1 MNYEKYSYGAYNL
14 HIINTNK
21 FKTIKVTVN
30 FRTKSLENE
39 ITIRNILK
47 MILLNSCKDY
57 PKEKDLIIESENLYD
72 LKVSSLSSRVGNYS
86 ILSFNL
92 EFLNEKYTEK
102 NMNEYSLDFFM
113 NLLFKPNVQDNK
125 FDQTSFN
132 VVTNVLRKSINSIK
146 DNKTKYSIIKVLEV
160 MNHNMPYSF
169 NPFGKIEEL
178 DSITPESLYEYYKKV
193 LTNDLVDIL
202 VVGEVDSER
211 IREYFT
217 NNFKVN
223 TYKKVKN
230 DILLPNILPRKK
242 VKKIIEKDNVNQ
254 SKLAIGLRISN
265 MTDYERKYV
274 LRVYNEILGGGGN
287 SMLFN
292 TIREKHSLAYYI
304 NSFSQFYDNIA
315 IIYAGVNSSKINM
328 AIKLIKDTL
337 NKMGKG
343 IFSDEDLNNAIQTI
357 ISAIEVSEDSN
368 TGIINNYYAQ
378 SLVNADNL
386 DIKIK
391 KYSNITKED
400 VVNIA
405 KKIKMDTIYI
415 LEGDINEND

>member
-30 FRTKSLENE
+30 FRAKSLEDE
-39 ITIRNILK
+39 VTIRNILK

-102 NMNEYSLDFFM
+102 NMNEYSLDFFI
-113 NLLFKPNVQDNK
+113 NLLFKPNVLDNK

-132 VVTNVLRKSINSIK
+132 IVTNVLRKSINSIK

-178 DSITPESLYEYYKKV
+178 NSITPESLYEYYKKV

-202 VVGEVDSER
+202 VVGEVDSEK

-223 TYKKVKN
+223 TYKKVKD
-230 DILLPNILPRKK
+230 DILLPNILPRKR
-242 VKKIIEKDNVNQ
+242 VKKVIEKDNVNQ
-254 SKLAIGLRISN
+254 SKLAIGLRINN

-292 TIREKHSLAYYI
+292 TVREKHSLAYYI

-343 IFSDEDLNNAIQTI
+343 SFSDEDLNNAIQTI
-357 ISAIEVSEDSN
+357 ISAIEVCEDSN

-378 SLVNADNL
+378 SLVDADNL

-391 KYSNITKED
+391 KYSNITKEE

-415 LEGDINEND
+415 LEGDTNEND

>member
-202 VVGEVDSER
+202 VVGEVDSEK

-378 SLVNADNL
+378 SVVNADNL

>member
-202 VVGEVDSER
+202 VVGEVDSEK

-386 DIKIK
+386 NIKIK

>member
-400 VVNIA
+400 VVIIA

>member
-30 FRTKSLENE
+30 FRAKSLEDE
-39 ITIRNILK
+39 VTIRNILK

-113 NLLFKPNVQDNK
+113 NLLFKPNVLDNK

-132 VVTNVLRKSINSIK
+132 IVTNVLRKSINSIK

-178 DSITPESLYEYYKKV
+178 NSITPESLYEYYKKV

-202 VVGEVDSER
+202 VVGEVDSEK

-223 TYKKVKN
+223 TYKKVKD
-230 DILLPNILPRKK
+230 DILLPNILPRKR
-242 VKKIIEKDNVNQ
+242 VKKVIEKDNVNQ
-254 SKLAIGLRISN
+254 SKLAIGLRINN

-292 TIREKHSLAYYI
+292 TVREKHSLAYYI

-315 IIYAGVNSSKINM
+315 VIYAGVNSSKINM

-337 NKMGKG
+337 NKMGMG
-343 IFSDEDLNNAIQTI
+343 SFSDEDLNNAIQTI
-357 ISAIEVSEDSN
+357 ISAIEVCEDSN

-378 SLVNADNL
+378 SLVDADNL

-391 KYSNITKED
+391 KYSNITKEE

-415 LEGDINEND
+415 LEGDTNEND

>member
-202 VVGEVDSER
+202 VVGEVDSEK

>member
-113 NLLFKPNVQDNK
+113 NLLFKPNVQYNK

>member
-30 FRTKSLENE
+30 FRAKSLEDE
-39 ITIRNILK
+39 VTIRNILK

-113 NLLFKPNVQDNK
+113 NLLFKPNVLDNK

-132 VVTNVLRKSINSIK
+132 IVTNVLRKSINSIK

-169 NPFGKIEEL
+169 NPFGKIDEL
-178 DSITPESLYEYYKKV
+178 NSITPESLYEYYKKV

-202 VVGEVDSER
+202 VVGEVDSEK

-223 TYKKVKN
+223 TYKKVKD
-230 DILLPNILPRKK
+230 DILLPNILPRKR
-242 VKKIIEKDNVNQ
+242 VKKVIEKDNVNQ
-254 SKLAIGLRISN
+254 SKLAIGLRINN

-292 TIREKHSLAYYI
+292 TVREKHSLAYYI
-304 NSFSQFYDNIA
+304 NSFSQFYDNITV
-315 IIYAGVNSSKINM
+315 IYAGVNSSKINM
-328 AIKLIKDTL
+328 AIKLIKDAL

-343 IFSDEDLNNAIQTI
+343 SFSDEDLNNAIQTI

-378 SLVNADNL
+378 SLVDADNL

-415 LEGDINEND
+415 LEGDTNEND

>member
-102 NMNEYSLDFFM
+102 NMNQYSLDFFM

-230 DILLPNILPRKK
+230 DILLPNILPGKK

>member
-343 IFSDEDLNNAIQTI
+343 IFSDDDLNNAIQTL

>member
-343 IFSDEDLNNAIQTI
+343 IFSDDDLNNAIQTI

>member
-202 VVGEVDSER
+202 VVGEVDSEK

-217 NNFKVN
+217 N
-223 TYKKVKN
+223 KK
-230 DILLPNILPRKK
+230 
-242 VKKIIEKDNVNQ
+242 E
-254 SKLAIGLRISN
+254 
-265 MTDYERKYV
+265 
-274 LRVYNEILGGGGN
+274 
-287 SMLFN
+287 
-292 TIREKHSLAYYI
+292 
-304 NSFSQFYDNIA
+304 
-315 IIYAGVNSSKINM
+315 
-328 AIKLIKDTL
+328 
-337 NKMGKG
+337 
-343 IFSDEDLNNAIQTI
+343 
-357 ISAIEVSEDSN
+357 
-368 TGIINNYYAQ
+368 
-378 SLVNADNL
+378 
-386 DIKIK
+386 
-391 KYSNITKED
+391 
-400 VVNIA
+400 
-405 KKIKMDTIYI
+405 
-415 LEGDINEND
+415 

>member
-102 NMNEYSLDFFM
+102 NMNQYSLDFFM

>member
-202 VVGEVDSER
+202 VVGEVDSEK

-230 DILLPNILPRKK
+230 DILLPNILPGKK

>member
-315 IIYAGVNSSKINM
+315 IIYVGVNSSKINM

>member
-202 VVGEVDSER
+202 VVGEVDSEK

-292 TIREKHSLAYYI
+292 TIREKYSLAYYI

>member
-125 FDQTSFN
+125 VDQTRFN

-202 VVGEVDSER
+202 VVGEVDSEK

>member
-30 FRTKSLENE
+30 FRAKSLEDE
-39 ITIRNILK
+39 VTIRNILK

-113 NLLFKPNVQDNK
+113 NLLFKPNVLDNK

-132 VVTNVLRKSINSIK
+132 IVTNVLRKSINSIK

-178 DSITPESLYEYYKKV
+178 NSITPESLYEYYKKV

-202 VVGEVDSER
+202 VVGEVDSEK

-223 TYKKVKN
+223 TYKKVKD
-230 DILLPNILPRKK
+230 DILLPNILPRKR
-242 VKKIIEKDNVNQ
+242 VKKVIEKDNVNQ
-254 SKLAIGLRISN
+254 SKLAIGLRINN

-292 TIREKHSLAYYI
+292 TVREKHSLAYYI

-315 IIYAGVNSSKINM
+315 VIYAGVNSSKINM

-343 IFSDEDLNNAIQTI
+343 NFSDEDLNNAIQTI

-378 SLVNADNL
+378 SLVDADNL

-415 LEGDINEND
+415 LEGDTNEND

>member
-102 NMNEYSLDFFM
+102 NMNQYSLDFFM

-202 VVGEVDSER
+202 VVGEVDSEK

>member
-202 VVGEVDSER
+202 VVGEVDSEK

-391 KYSNITKED
+391 KYSNITKEE

>member
-202 VVGEVDSER
+202 VVGEVDSEK

-357 ISAIEVSEDSN
+357 ISVIEVSEDSN

>member
-391 KYSNITKED
+391 KYSNITKEE

>member
-202 VVGEVDSER
+202 VVGEVDSEK

-304 NSFSQFYDNIA
+304 NSFIQFYDNIA

>member
-21 FKTIKVTVN
+21 FKTIKVTVK
-30 FRTKSLENE
+30 FRAKSLEDE
-39 ITIRNILK
+39 VTIRNILK

-113 NLLFKPNVQDNK
+113 NLLFKPNVLDNK

-132 VVTNVLRKSINSIK
+132 IVTNVLRKSINSIK

-178 DSITPESLYEYYKKV
+178 NSITPESLYEYYKKV

-202 VVGEVDSER
+202 VVGEVDSEK

-223 TYKKVKN
+223 TYKKVKD
-230 DILLPNILPRKK
+230 DILLPNILPRKR
-242 VKKIIEKDNVNQ
+242 VKKVIEKDNVNQ
-254 SKLAIGLRISN
+254 SKLAIGLRINN

-292 TIREKHSLAYYI
+292 TVREKHSLAYYI
-304 NSFSQFYDNIA
+304 NSFSQFYDNITV
-315 IIYAGVNSSKINM
+315 IYAGVNSSKINM
-328 AIKLIKDTL
+328 AIKLIKDAL

-343 IFSDEDLNNAIQTI
+343 SFSDEDLNNAIQTI

-378 SLVNADNL
+378 SLVDADNL

-415 LEGDINEND
+415 LEGDTNEND

>member
-102 NMNEYSLDFFM
+102 NMNQYSLDFFM

-132 VVTNVLRKSINSIK
+132 VVTNVLKKSINSIK

-202 VVGEVDSER
+202 VVGEVDSEK

>member
-202 VVGEVDSER
+202 VVGEVDSEK

-343 IFSDEDLNNAIQTI
+343 IFSDDDLNNAIQTI

>member
-125 FDQTSFN
+125 FDQISFN

-202 VVGEVDSER
+202 VVGEVDSEK

>member
-1 MNYEKYSYGAYNL
+1 M
-14 HIINTNK
+14 
-21 FKTIKVTVN
+21 
-30 FRTKSLENE
+30 
-39 ITIRNILK
+39 
-47 MILLNSCKDY
+47 
-57 PKEKDLIIESENLYD
+57 
-72 LKVSSLSSRVGNYS
+72 
-86 ILSFNL
+86 
-92 EFLNEKYTEK
+92 
-102 NMNEYSLDFFM
+102 
-113 NLLFKPNVQDNK
+113 
-125 FDQTSFN
+125 
-132 VVTNVLRKSINSIK
+132 
-146 DNKTKYSIIKVLEV
+146 
-160 MNHNMPYSF
+160 
-169 NPFGKIEEL
+169 
-178 DSITPESLYEYYKKV
+178 

>member
-202 VVGEVDSER
+202 VVGEVDSEK

-378 SLVNADNL
+378 CLVNADNL

>member
-57 PKEKDLIIESENLYD
+57 PQEKDLIIESENLYD

>member
-14 HIINTNK
+14 HIINTDK
-21 FKTIKVTVN
+21 FKTIKVAVN
-30 FRTKSLENE
+30 FRAKSLEDE
-39 ITIRNILK
+39 VTIRNILK

-57 PKEKDLIIESENLYD
+57 PREKDLIIESENLYD

-102 NMNEYSLDFFM
+102 NMNKYSLDFFM
-113 NLLFKPNVQDNK
+113 NLLFKPNVLDNK

-132 VVTNVLRKSINSIK
+132 IVTNVLRKSINSIK

-169 NPFGKIEEL
+169 NPYGKMEEL
-178 DSITPESLYEYYKKV
+178 NSITPEGLYEYYKKV

-202 VVGEVDSER
+202 VVGEVDSEK

-223 TYKKVKN
+223 TYKKVKDN
-230 DILLPNILPRKK
+230 ILLPNILPRKR
-242 VKKIIEKDNVNQ
+242 VKKVIEKDNVNQ
-254 SKLAIGLRISN
+254 SKLAIGLRINN

-292 TIREKHSLAYYI
+292 TVREKHSLAYYI

-337 NKMGKG
+337 NKMSKG
-343 IFSDEDLNNAIQTI
+343 SFSEEDLNNAIKTI

-378 SLVNADNL
+378 SLVDADNL

-400 VVNIA
+400 IVNVA

-415 LEGDINEND
+415 LEGDTNGND

>member
-14 HIINTNK
+14 YIINTNK

-202 VVGEVDSER
+202 VVGEVDSEK

>member
-230 DILLPNILPRKK
+230 DILLPNILPKKK

>member
-202 VVGEVDSER
+202 VVGEVDSEK

-343 IFSDEDLNNAIQTI
+343 IFSDEDLNNAIQKI

>member
-21 FKTIKVTVN
+21 FKTIKVTVK
-30 FRTKSLENE
+30 FRAKSLEDE
-39 ITIRNILK
+39 VTIRNILK

-113 NLLFKPNVQDNK
+113 NLLFKPNVLDNK

-132 VVTNVLRKSINSIK
+132 IVTNVLRKSINSIK

-178 DSITPESLYEYYKKV
+178 NSITPESLYEYYKKV

-202 VVGEVDSER
+202 VVGEVDSEK

-223 TYKKVKN
+223 TYKKVKD
-230 DILLPNILPRKK
+230 DILLPNILPRKR
-242 VKKIIEKDNVNQ
+242 VKKVIEKDNVNQ
-254 SKLAIGLRISN
+254 SKLAIGLRINN

-292 TIREKHSLAYYI
+292 TVREKHSLAYYI
-304 NSFSQFYDNIA
+304 NSFSQFYDNITV
-315 IIYAGVNSSKINM
+315 IYAGVNSSKINM

-343 IFSDEDLNNAIQTI
+343 NFSDEDLNNAIQTI

-378 SLVNADNL
+378 SLVDADNL

-415 LEGDINEND
+415 LEGDTNEND